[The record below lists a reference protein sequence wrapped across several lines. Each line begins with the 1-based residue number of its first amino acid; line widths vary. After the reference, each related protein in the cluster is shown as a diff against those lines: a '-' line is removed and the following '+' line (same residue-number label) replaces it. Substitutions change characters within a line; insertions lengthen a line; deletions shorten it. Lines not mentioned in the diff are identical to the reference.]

1 MKKVFILFI
10 SLLLL
15 TSCFGKNK
23 EVVNNKDT
31 DEEEIIYMNNYDGIK
46 TDVFKPYKENIEPN
60 NAWIL
65 DGSGSFESDKNKK
78 TIVIDANSEVSL
90 SASGVT
96 FKNNTY
102 NVSFDVECVDD
113 LSINLNIASDRVYL
127 NNEVNVGNNS
137 FDFVNNG
144 ETDYDIKISFVL
156 NNTSDKEINVE
167 INDFSISSSKKTIGT
182 RINQV
187 GYLSNLEKE
196 VVFNYNPGNYFGI
209 YDSDNKL
216 VYIGETS
223 KGIFENDSAEMLYKG
238 FFKDLVDSGTYYI
251 KSEFGTY
258 SYDFNINDDVYGEL
272 LESTTF
278 FLYLQRCG
286 QKTEDEYL
294 GHDICHSD
302 LAKYWSYTKEIYLD
316 LSGGWHDAG
325 DYGKYLVTTNKVIA
339 DLEFAYIY
347 GDNKSESL
355 LSELRYGLD
364 FVLKTQTDYGVT
376 YNKVVTQNFADFV
389 SPEYDTEQVY
399 ALYPWTLTTASF
411 AGITGLAYEIYKDS
425 DNEYASKCFDAHKRA
440 IEYLLNNQSSN
451 EKNPDDFNV
460 GTYYD
465 DNESDERLFA
475 YSVAYKLDKKE
486 EYLNKIKEI
495 LSSGV
500 DVDSKTANCRVY
512 AYISL
517 LDSLDMTSDFYMSVK
532 DKLNSECDSL
542 ANGVNSNVYGYPYM
556 TYLWGSNQHTC
567 DGVNELLLGAR
578 YLKDERYLVKASE
591 AFGYILGMNTLD
603 MSFVYGF
610 GYNYPAS
617 VHSRLAS
624 SKGVNIIK
632 GAMVNGVSQY
642 LSEGIVGDYFDE
654 NSPIAKRFVDNKD
667 SYSNVEAA
675 INYNSALILSLSL
688 LDFANSNKLE

>member
-65 DGSGSFESDKNKK
+65 EGSGSFKSDKNKK
-78 TIVIDANSEVSL
+78 TIVIEANSEVSL

-113 LSINLNIASDRVYL
+113 LSISLNIASDRVYL

-216 VYIGETS
+216 VYIGEAS

-272 LESTTF
+272 LESATF

-389 SPEYDTEQVY
+389 SPEYDTNQVY

-425 DNEYASKCFDAHKRA
+425 DNEYASKCLNAHKRA

-495 LSSGV
+495 LNSGV

-532 DKLNSECDSL
+532 DKLNSECDGL

-610 GYNYPAS
+610 GYNYPTS

-667 SYSNVEAA
+667 SYSNVEVA